1 MVADAY
7 LRLASRAAIHHIEGM
22 KLYGGSN
29 VCHAILI
36 IMTAN
41 LAPRCRNKLGDKI
54 RQWGDEYSKKKIS
67 YKGKYRY
74 GYQ

>member
-7 LRLASRAAIHHIEGM
+7 LRLASRAAIHHIEGMKLYVEGM

-54 RQWGDEYSKKKIS
+54 
-67 YKGKYRY
+67 
-74 GYQ
+74 